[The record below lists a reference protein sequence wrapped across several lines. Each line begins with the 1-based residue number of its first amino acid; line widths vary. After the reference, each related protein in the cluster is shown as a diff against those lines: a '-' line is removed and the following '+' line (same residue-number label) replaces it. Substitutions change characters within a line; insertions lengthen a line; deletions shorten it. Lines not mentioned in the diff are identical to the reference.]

1 MPEKCRLGV
10 CGFDP
15 MIVRGY
21 VKTGYRALWW
31 YLPDELYADYDVQI
45 GDKVKGTLLKVING
59 KEEVTATPNEPFE
72 WVTSKETGYAV
83 LIPPTVITQYELT
96 EFHFFELQIDQILRK
111 ETGGPKGRDQDEF
124 EAIEVYPG
132 ETKCRKWWPDGKMK
146 LKFSLP
152 YVAP

>member
-59 KEEVTATPNEPFE
+59 KEEVTASPNEPFE

-83 LIPPTVITQYELT
+83 LIPATVITKYELT

-111 ETGGPKGRDQDEF
+111 ELGGPKGRDQDEF
-124 EAIEVYPG
+124 ETVDVYPG

-146 LKFSLP
+146 LKFSIA

>member
-31 YLPDELYADYDVQI
+31 YLPDELYADYEVEI

-72 WVTSKETGYAV
+72 WLASKETGYAV
-83 LIPPTVITQYELT
+83 LIPATVITKYELT

-111 ETGGPKGRDQDEF
+111 ERGGPKGRDQDEF
-124 EAIEVYPG
+124 EAVDVYPG

-146 LKFSLP
+146 LKFSIG

>member
-31 YLPDELYADYDVQI
+31 YLPDELFADYDVQI
-45 GDKVKGTLLKVING
+45 GDKVKGTLLKVINP
-59 KEEVTATPNEPFE
+59 KEEVTASPNEPFE
-72 WVTSKETGYAV
+72 WITSKETGYAV
-83 LIPPTVITQYELT
+83 LIPPTVITKYELT

-124 EAIEVYPG
+124 EQIDVYPG

-146 LKFSLP
+146 LKYFVP

>member
-21 VKTGYRALWW
+21 VKTGFRALWW

-72 WVTSKETGYAV
+72 WMASKETGYAV
-83 LIPPTVITQYELT
+83 LIPPDVITKYELT
-96 EFHFFELQIDQILRK
+96 EFHFFELQIDQVLRK
-111 ETGGPKGRDQDEF
+111 ERGGPKGRDQDEY
-124 EAIEVYPG
+124 ETVDVYPG

-146 LKFSLP
+146 LKFALP